1 MKNFELTKDY
11 YVPNSEHKWIEIL
24 PVIEKQSKLL
34 FDSNSYPIKD
44 TDIANLAKESRK
56 DVIDSKKLNL
66 LKKLYNNLISDID
79 SSAGAEYELINVC
92 VAEVDGIHSG
102 IINFRINQEHKQ
114 IRF

>member
-24 PVIEKQSKLL
+24 PVIEEQSKLL
-34 FDSNSYPIKD
+34 FDSNSYPIEN

>member
-1 MKNFELTKDY
+1 MKNFELTKDH

-24 PVIEKQSKLL
+24 PVIEEQSKLL